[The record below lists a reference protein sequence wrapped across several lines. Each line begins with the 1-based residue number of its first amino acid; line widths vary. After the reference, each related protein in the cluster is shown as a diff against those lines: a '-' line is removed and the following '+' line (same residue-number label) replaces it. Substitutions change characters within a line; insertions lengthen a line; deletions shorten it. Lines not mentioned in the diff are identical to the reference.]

1 MAEPNPSV
9 VIVGG
14 GFAGVGCAKALAE
27 HDVDVTLID
36 RNNFHQ
42 FQPLLYQV
50 ATAQASPADVATP
63 LRDLFRKHPRV
74 TVKKATVTHVD
85 PATRTVST
93 AEGAEF
99 SGDYLVLAAG
109 TGPNFF
115 GVPGADEHAL
125 PLYALRDATRLRDR
139 VFELFE
145 EADTTPEVIEQG
157 ALTFVIVGG
166 GPTGVETAGA
176 LIDLVDDVLAA
187 RFHDLDVATA
197 ARVVVV
203 DHGEALLRPFS
214 ESAHEYVA
222 RVLEDRGVE
231 LWLGRGVAA
240 VHADR
245 VELAD
250 GTSIPTRCVVWAG
263 GVSPTPLGLA
273 DELTTGRGPRL
284 ATAADLTLVGHPRV
298 YAIGDVAQI
307 ADHDG
312 TVLPQL
318 GSVALQAGTHAG

>member
-125 PLYALRDATRLRDR
+125 PLYALRDATRLR
-139 VFELFE
+139 
-145 EADTTPEVIEQG
+145 G
-157 ALTFVIVGG
+157 A
-166 GPTGVETAGA
+166 
-176 LIDLVDDVLAA
+176 
-187 RFHDLDVATA
+187 
-197 ARVVVV
+197 
-203 DHGEALLRPFS
+203 
-214 ESAHEYVA
+214 
-222 RVLEDRGVE
+222 
-231 LWLGRGVAA
+231 
-240 VHADR
+240 
-245 VELAD
+245 
-250 GTSIPTRCVVWAG
+250 
-263 GVSPTPLGLA
+263 
-273 DELTTGRGPRL
+273 
-284 ATAADLTLVGHPRV
+284 
-298 YAIGDVAQI
+298 
-307 ADHDG
+307 
-312 TVLPQL
+312 
-318 GSVALQAGTHAG
+318 GSCRRSS